1 MLAWDRLLL
10 LVAPAAVL
18 ASIDQLV
25 KATVTTPWW
34 AFHHRSHGWVALSI
48 VLLIGALFLTLV
60 PSRAVAVA
68 AGMMSGG
75 AIGNL
80 VSARWDENYVPNPL
94 VIGHY
99 GHGFAF
105 NLADVFF
112 VLGIALLM
120 SALIVMTVRNRDR
133 LAPPRPWE
141 RALLR
146 QLHLGESSPPAG
158 H

>member
-1 MLAWDRLLL
+1 VLASDRLLL

-18 ASIDQLV
+18 ASIDQVV

-48 VLLIGALFLTLV
+48 ALLVGALLLTLV
-60 PSRAVAVA
+60 PSRAVALA

-99 GHGFAF
+99 GRGFAF

-112 VLGIALLM
+112 MLGIVLLM
-120 SALIVMTVRNRDR
+120 STLIVMTVRNRDR

-146 QLHLGESSPPAG
+146 QLRLGESTPPAG
-158 H
+158 R